1 MGIEDRDTC
10 QNLDLETW
18 LQEEEL
24 MQQLVHQHLLRAQ
37 TKMKHQ
43 ADSKRS
49 FRQFSVGDSVYLKIQ
64 PYIQTSLSSR
74 SFTIVDR
81 IGRTAYKL
89 ALPPT
94 SSIHDVFHVSQLKH
108 ALSPKY
114 KVNPE
119 LPDTTFQF

>member
-1 MGIEDRDTC
+1 MGIEDRDTY

-49 FRQFSVGDSVYLKIQ
+49 FRQFSIGDSVYLKIQ
-64 PYIQTSLSSR
+64 PYIQTSLSFRFSVIHYCR
-74 SFTIVDR
+74 QNWPYRLQASFT
-81 IGRTAYKL
+81 THKL
-89 ALPPT
+89 HT
-94 SSIHDVFHVSQLKH
+94 
-108 ALSPKY
+108 
-114 KVNPE
+114 
-119 LPDTTFQF
+119 